1 MAVPARPALPA
12 GCERGRKRTLRESLT
27 VLAALLVLALLTAL
41 IGPGFVDWRAYRPQ
55 IETRLSEALGVET
68 AIGGDIRVRLLP
80 SPRVTLGALRIGEP
94 GEASSATVET
104 ATVELALASL
114 ARGEF
119 RFSQANFD
127 GATVALVLDS
137 DGAIRLPQ
145 RSGGGL
151 PAQTSLDRLTISRS
165 ALIWR
170 DPAKEPV
177 TIAPIAAE
185 VSAVSLAGPWRFEG
199 EVAGVSVRVSTG
211 EIEEGGRLRAKA
223 FLTGDNLQFNFD
235 GALLLPRQGGSV
247 GVSADGLFNLSPG
260 GAVALSGRV
269 HGGSRQLDLS
279 GLTLDLAGG
288 AARLE
293 GEGQYLPVSGTGSV
307 ALRARRVDADALAT
321 ALAERKGFEQALQGL
336 PGSFDISLDLDQ
348 MVWRGEDFSA
358 LALRGKIH
366 DRGLSDATASLR
378 VAGALIGASGRLGEG
393 EASGRLTVK
402 AEDARRIALVLTR
415 NGLDPA
421 LGDMV
426 ARLGRID
433 ADATGRWNGSGLG
446 FQHLLVSGSSGLRL
460 EASGDLTERRL
471 SAKVA
476 VNGLDLNSLPP
487 GTSFS
492 GLLGARD
499 IALDLSLAN
508 ARFRNAP
515 PGSGTLDLSREGES
529 WQLSRLSVDGFGGLS
544 VTGSG
549 ALLAEGGEISG
560 RVKAPRFETLAALAG
575 PLLPEAAAQVLARA
589 GDGLSRLDAGFRL
602 TRAASGE
609 TALSARGIAAVGTL
623 SVEGRLDRAGSWQQA
638 TLGFDLADRR
648 LAFAALGLP
657 TPMLGGA
664 GKLTLD
670 LGGGRVSGSLAG
682 PGLSVV
688 VEKGDKDS
696 QLSLQADGPGQL
708 LAEGPARLLPDGVLD
723 AHARLQASEEAVK
736 LDAIV
741 ANLDGASATG
751 SLVLP
756 REGRYQGRFTVPRV
770 DLRGLL
776 GAALGRAPA
785 TAGSIWSTA
794 RFGRVADLPAM
805 DVAVEA
811 GALTLLDGVVIE
823 KARFA
828 LRSDQD
834 GLRLEDV
841 AGTYAGGQ
849 VSGRLGL
856 RRDSGLAQ
864 LNGRIDLSGIDLA
877 GLTKGGVG
885 GKASGRF
892 EFGGAGE
899 TPARLVA
906 GLSGA
911 GSLALTGTRLA
922 RFDPRAYDRIIANTG
937 EDASESDAAR
947 LRDRLAEAL
956 DRDSWALGDVTL
968 PFTLAGGLIRLQP
981 FGFERSGLK
990 AEVSGTV
997 DLRGLTADLRLGL
1010 RPTGPLPK
1018 GWPGDAPQIGIAW
1031 RGPLSGLRRESDVS
1045 ALSNTVA
1052 ARALARE
1059 IERVEAFEADA
1070 RERAMHARRLRAERE
1085 MHENERQLNLFLKAQ
1100 EEARL
1105 AEEKRQE
1112 EARKAEE
1119 QRKLAEEQRK
1129 QAEQAKAELEA
1140 RRRAEA
1146 EERARAAAERAAA
1159 QPAPPVPQAQPGPL
1173 VLPSAPRASSPE
1185 GTVQTPSSGA
1195 VAAPSA
1201 PITPGARPQPRSTPL
1216 N

>member
-1 MAVPARPALPA
+1 M
-12 GCERGRKRTLRESLT
+12 RETLT
-27 VLAALLVLALLTAL
+27 VLAALLVLTLLAAL
-41 IGPGFVDWRAYRPQ
+41 IGPGFVDWRVYRSQ
-55 IETRLSEALGVET
+55 FETQLSEALGVET
-68 AIGGDIRVRLLP
+68 TVSGDIRLRLLP
-80 SPRVTLGALRIGEP
+80 SPRITLGGLRIGEP

-114 ARGEF
+114 VRGEF
-119 RFSQANFD
+119 RFSEASFD
-127 GATVALVLDS
+127 GATLSLILDPN
-137 DGAIRLPQ
+137 GAIRLPQ
-145 RSGGGL
+145 RRSGGL
-151 PAQTSLDRLTISRS
+151 PSQASLDRLTISRS

-170 DPAKEPV
+170 DPAKAPV

-211 EIEEGGRLRAKA
+211 EMEEGGRLRAKA

-235 GALLLPRQGGSV
+235 GALLLPQRNGGV
-247 GVSADGLFNLSPG
+247 GAEVDGLFNLSPG

-269 HGGSRQLDLS
+269 RGGSRQLDLT

-293 GEGQYLPVSGTGSV
+293 GEGQYLPANGTGSL
-307 ALRARRVDADALAT
+307 ALRARRLDADALAT

-348 MVWRGEDFSA
+348 MIWRGEDFSA
-358 LALRGKIH
+358 LALRGKLH
-366 DRGLSDATASLR
+366 DHGLSDATASLR
-378 VAGALIGASGRLGEG
+378 VAGALVGASGSLSER

-402 AEDARRIALVLTR
+402 AEDARRVALVLAR

-421 LGDMV
+421 LGDMI

-433 ADATGRWNGSGLG
+433 ADATGGWSEAGLA
-446 FQHLLVSGSSGLRL
+446 FQHLLVAGSSGLRL
-460 EASGDLTERRL
+460 EAAGELTDKRL
-471 SAKVA
+471 AAKA
-476 VNGLDLNSLPP
+476 TVNGLDLNSLPP
-487 GTSFS
+487 GTSFA
-492 GLLGARD
+492 GLFGTRD

-515 PGSGTLDLSREGES
+515 PGSGSLDLKREGDS
-529 WQLSRLSVDGFGGLS
+529 WRLSRLSVDGFGGVS

-560 RVKAPRFETLAALAG
+560 RVRAPRFETLAALAG
-575 PLLPEAAAQVLARA
+575 PLLPEKAAQVLARA

-609 TALSARGIAAVGTL
+609 TGFSARGTAAAGKL
-623 SVEGRLDRAGSWQQA
+623 SVDGRLDRSGTWQRA
-638 TLGFDLADRR
+638 TLGFDLTDRR
-648 LAFAALGLP
+648 QAFAALGLP
-657 TPMLGGA
+657 APTQSGP

-670 LGGGRVSGSLAG
+670 LGGGRAVGSLAG

-688 VEKGDKDS
+688 VEDGAGGS
-696 QLSLQADGPGQL
+696 QLTLQADGPDQI

-723 AHARLQASEEAVK
+723 AHARLRISEETVR
-736 LDAIV
+736 LDDIA
-741 ANLDGASATG
+741 ANLGGAAATG
-751 SLVLP
+751 SLTLP
-756 REGRYQGRFTVPRV
+756 REGRYQGRFSVPGA
-770 DLRGLL
+770 DLRGLI
-776 GAALGRAPA
+776 GAALGQASP
-785 TAGSIWSTA
+785 TVGSLWSTA
-794 RFGRVADLPAM
+794 RFGRIAELPEM

-811 GALTLLDGVVIE
+811 GVLTLVDGVVLQ

-841 AGTYAGGQ
+841 AGSYGGGQ

-856 RRDSGLAQ
+856 RRDGGLAQ
-864 LNGRIDLSGIDLA
+864 LNGRIDLAGVDLA
-877 GLTKGGVG
+877 GLTKAAVA
-885 GKASGRF
+885 GKGAGRF

-911 GSLALTGTRLA
+911 GSLSLAGTRLA
-922 RFDPRAYDRIIANTG
+922 RFDPKAYDRIIANTG
-937 EDASESDAAR
+937 EDASESDASR

-956 DRDSWALGDVTL
+956 DKDSWALGDVTL

-981 FGFERSGLK
+981 FSFERNGLK
-990 AEVSGTV
+990 AEASGTV

-1010 RPTGPLPK
+1010 RPIGPLPK
-1018 GWPGDAPQIGIAW
+1018 GWPGDAPQVGIAW
-1031 RGPLSGLRRESDVS
+1031 RGPLSDLRRESDVS

-1085 MHENERQLNLFLKAQ
+1085 MRENERQLNLFLKAQ

-1112 EARKAEE
+1112 ELRRAEE
-1119 QRKLAEEQRK
+1119 QRRLAEEQRK
-1129 QAEQAKAELEA
+1129 QAEQARAEQEA
-1140 RRRAEA
+1140 RRRAEV

-1159 QPAPPVPQAQPGPL
+1159 QPAPTPLSPQPQPGPL

-1185 GTVQTPSSGA
+1185 GTVQTPPA
-1195 VAAPSA
+1195 
-1201 PITPGARPQPRSTPL
+1201 STPAQPFQIAPMPPPRNAPL